1 MRNNIVVF
9 LFFSFSTLFSLA
21 QNPLSN
27 FVISDPSL
35 CLNERLILS
44 NNSTNSNSFEWDLC
58 ADDFQTLKNNLSIG
72 VVSGLSV
79 GAGYKLIED
88 NGNWYAFIVSLNNS
102 RLYRTDFGNSPL
114 NVPIQTVDLGN
125 PSGAL
130 LFPQAIEIY
139 KSNGKWYG
147 FVGTNDSGYG
157 LVRLDFGTSITSS
170 PTATN
175 IGTFGVSGRFW
186 DVKVVEYNTNL
197 VLVID
202 ERNTGSI
209 IRVNY
214 RSSFENAIVN
224 ASHVFVTSSITS
236 NLSPGFDIVQV
247 NGNWI
252 ALLTSYSDNKLY
264 QISFGND
271 LFSSPTL
278 QNSFSLS
285 SFNKPTRIR
294 VVPEGIRYVA
304 VVGNES
310 TSISVVDM
318 KDLNPSNAPS
328 IISHSSLPIFLGL
341 DVERF
346 NGKSLVVG
354 VNSSNTT
361 MRQLVFESDCGVSNS
376 FLTSTLPAVT
386 YAASG
391 DKIIELKAINSS
403 TLNSSLS
410 AKTVNVTTSTAP
422 DIDFSIVNN
431 CVGSPINF
439 SAINSS
445 GNITSY
451 SWNFGDGNFSTGST
465 AQNTYATASSYPV
478 SLVVNSSTGC
488 TNTAS
493 KTYQIYNV
501 PQSNF
506 ILPAASPFCTNQSYS
521 FTNTS
526 TFDSGSSPTWQ
537 WSVNGNSVSSSK
549 DLSTSFT
556 SNVAQ
561 QIQLVAS
568 LPGCNT
574 QSIQTINTVATGPL
588 INFSVTNPN
597 ANPNVCQSTP
607 VTFNNTTV
615 GSVTSYSWSFGDGN
629 TSTQTSPQNTYSA
642 TGSYPVTLQA
652 NNAAGCQNSVTQTIT
667 VYTRPAPGFS
677 VAAPPFSCAGT
688 ASLFTDTTP
697 NPTDSNLTAWNWNF
711 GDAANGSSSSR
722 NPSYTYASAASYNVS
737 LTVTTNFGCSNV
749 INKQVVIAPAPVP
762 NFTTSAACKDQL
774 TQFTDTSTG
783 SIATRSWVIQGN
795 TINISNPTYTFTSS
809 GSFPV
814 VLNLTG
820 TNGCV
825 AQISKPISVPVP
837 PTLDFLVSNPCVNS
851 ATQFTEVTNTADPAL
866 SQAWVFGSIGS
877 GTSTPATFNFPTAAS
892 YNVKL
897 SSTRQSGC
905 TYTITKAISIST
917 APVAGFTSSIES
929 GGAPLPVLFTNT
941 STGANS
947 YLWKFGDAQ
956 ASTSTLTNPTFTY
969 TSLGDYSVE
978 LSAFNAAGC
987 RSTASSVIRVVVPSI
1002 DLVLSDFYLSKDS
1015 QTGILQPVVTI
1026 TNNSNVTVVDPFI
1039 VIEWAGG
1046 AKVKKQLSAS
1056 IKSANAVT
1064 QVLDFQLIPQTIT
1077 YVCAE
1082 VEAPGDTDLFLNRK
1096 CVSLND
1102 QQVLL
1107 TPYPNP
1113 AFDNLILDWISD
1125 TGSSVSVDIFN
1136 ASGRVVFQQNIT
1148 TLGQGLNRLSVPV
1161 EALPAGI
1168 YFIRFSDPSMTRS
1181 FRFVVGK
1188 K

>member
-1 MRNNIVVF
+1 MKQLNFFFWISVVIVQASYAQVPSS
-9 LFFSFSTLFSLA
+9 SFTTSASACLQESL
-21 QNPLSN
+21 
-27 FVISDPSL
+27 VIT
-35 CLNERLILS
+35 
-44 NNSTNSNSFEWDLC
+44 NSSINSNSFQWDAC
-58 ADDFQTLKNNLSIG
+58 ADDFQTLTSNLPIATLTNLTNG
-72 VVSGLSV
+72 F
-79 GAGYKLIED
+79 GYKLVED
-88 NGNWYAFIVSLNNS
+88 NGNWYGFVVSQGGL
-102 RLYRTDFGNSPL
+102 RLFRMDFGNSPL
-114 NVPIQTVDLGN
+114 NVPSQTIDLGN
-125 PSGAL
+125 PGNAL
-130 LFPQAIEIY
+130 SFPQDIEIY
-139 KSNGKWYG
+139 KANGKWYG
-147 FVGTNDSGYG
+147 FVGSNDNGYG
-157 LVRLDFGTSITSS
+157 VVRLDFGTSITSA

-175 IGTFGVSGRFW
+175 IGTFGVFGRFW
-186 DVKVVEYNTNL
+186 DLKIVEQSSNL
-197 VLVID
+197 ILVIN
-202 ERNTGSI
+202 ERNNGTL

-214 RSSFENAIVN
+214 RNAFENAIVN
-224 ASHVFVTSSITS
+224 ATHVFVTSSITS
-236 NLSPGFDIVQV
+236 NLSPGFDLIQN

-252 ALLTSYSDNKLY
+252 ALLTSYGDNKLY
-264 QISFGND
+264 QINFGSD
-271 LFSSPTL
+271 LLSTPTL
-278 QNSFSLS
+278 QNSFSIS
-285 SFNKPTRIR
+285 TFNRPMRVRI
-294 VVPEGIRYVA
+294 VPEGNRFVG
-304 VVGNES
+304 VVSNES
-310 TSISVVDM
+310 SAISIVDL
-318 KDLNPSNAPS
+318 KDLNPANAPTL
-328 IISHSSLPIFLGL
+328 ISQSGLPNFLGL

-346 NGKSLVVG
+346 NGRSLVLGVG
-354 VNSSNTT
+354 SVDNRV
-361 MRQLVFESDCGVSNS
+361 RQLIFESDCGITPS
-376 FLTSTLPAVT
+376 FLSTTSPIIKYSTAGTKV
-386 YAASG
+386 
-391 DKIIELKAINSS
+391 IELKAINN
-403 TLNSSLS
+403 TNGLS
-410 AKTVNVTTSTAP
+410 ALSSRMVSITSATAP

-431 CVGSPINF
+431 CVSSPINF

-451 SWNFGDGNFSTGST
+451 SWNFGDGNLSTGST
-465 AQNTYATASSYPV
+465 TQHTYASASSYPV

-488 TNTAS
+488 SNTAS

-501 PQSNF
+501 PQANF
-506 ILPAASPFCTNQSYS
+506 SLPAASPFCTNQSYS

-549 DLSTSFT
+549 DLSISFS
-556 SNVAQ
+556 SNAAQ

-568 LPGCNT
+568 LPGCNS
-574 QSIQTINTVATGPL
+574 QSIQTINSVATGPL
-588 INFSVTNPN
+588 ISFSVSNPN
-597 ANPNVCQSTP
+597 ANPNICQSTP
-607 VTFNNTTV
+607 VTFNNTTI

-629 TSTQTSPQNTYSA
+629 TSTQTSPQNTYST

-652 NNAAGCQNSVTQTIT
+652 NNAAGCQNSLTQTIT
-667 VYTRPAPGFS
+667 VYTRPTPGFS

-697 NPTDSNLTAWNWNF
+697 NPTDSNLTSWNWNF

-722 NPSYTYASAASYNVS
+722 NPSYTYSTAASYSVS

-749 INKQVVIAPAPVP
+749 LNKQVVIAPAPVP

-783 SIATRSWVIQGN
+783 SIATRSWLIQGN

-814 VLNLTG
+814 VLNLIG

-837 PTLDFLVSNPCVNS
+837 PTLDFLVSSPCVNS
-851 ATQFTEVTNTADPAL
+851 STQFTEVTNTADPAL

-877 GTSTPATFNFPTAAS
+877 GTSTPATFNFPTASS

-905 TYTITKAISIST
+905 TYTITKAISITT
-917 APVAGFTSSIES
+917 APLAGFTSSVES
-929 GGAPLPVLFTNT
+929 GGAPLPVSFTNT
-941 STGANS
+941 STGATS
-947 YLWKFGDAQ
+947 YLWKFGDAL
-956 ASTSTLTNPTFTY
+956 ASTSVLTNPVFTY

-978 LSAFNAAGC
+978 LSAFNAVGC
-987 RSTASSVIRVVVPSI
+987 ISTASSVIRVVIPSI

-1039 VIEWAGG
+1039 VLEWAGG

-1082 VEAPGDTDLFLNRK
+1082 VEVPGDTDLFLNRK

-1148 TLGQGLNRLSVPV
+1148 ALGQGLNRLSVPV

-1181 FRFVVGK
+1181 FRFAVGK

>member
-1 MRNNIVVF
+1 MKQLNFFFWISVVIVQASYAQVPSS
-9 LFFSFSTLFSLA
+9 SFTTSASACLQESL
-21 QNPLSN
+21 
-27 FVISDPSL
+27 VIT
-35 CLNERLILS
+35 
-44 NNSTNSNSFEWDLC
+44 NSSINSNSFQWDAC
-58 ADDFQTLKNNLSIG
+58 ADDFQTLTSNLPIATLTNLTNG
-72 VVSGLSV
+72 F
-79 GAGYKLIED
+79 GYKLVED
-88 NGNWYAFIVSLNNS
+88 NGNWYGFVVSQGGL
-102 RLYRTDFGNSPL
+102 RLFRMDFGNSPL
-114 NVPIQTVDLGN
+114 NVPSQTIDLGN
-125 PSGAL
+125 PGNAL
-130 LFPQAIEIY
+130 SFPQDIEIY
-139 KSNGKWYG
+139 KANGKWYG
-147 FVGTNDSGYG
+147 FVGSNDNAYG
-157 LVRLDFGTSITSS
+157 VVRLDFGTSITSA

-175 IGTFGVSGRFW
+175 IGTFGVFGRFW
-186 DVKVVEYNTNL
+186 DLKIVEQSSNL
-197 VLVID
+197 ILVIN
-202 ERNTGSI
+202 ERNNGTL

-214 RSSFENAIVN
+214 RNAFENAIVN
-224 ASHVFVTSSITS
+224 ATHVFVTSSITS
-236 NLSPGFDIVQV
+236 NLSPGFDLIQN

-252 ALLTSYSDNKLY
+252 ALLTSYGDNKLY
-264 QISFGND
+264 QINFGSD
-271 LFSSPTL
+271 LLSTPTL
-278 QNSFSLS
+278 QNSFSIS
-285 SFNKPTRIR
+285 TFNRPMRVRI
-294 VVPEGIRYVA
+294 VPEGNRFVG
-304 VVGNES
+304 VVSNES
-310 TSISVVDM
+310 SAISIVDL
-318 KDLNPSNAPS
+318 KDLNPANAPTL
-328 IISHSSLPIFLGL
+328 ISQSGLPNFLGL

-346 NGKSLVVG
+346 NGRSLVLGVG
-354 VNSSNTT
+354 SVDNRV
-361 MRQLVFESDCGVSNS
+361 RQLIFESDCGITPS
-376 FLTSTLPAVT
+376 FLSTTSPIIKYSTAGTKV
-386 YAASG
+386 
-391 DKIIELKAINSS
+391 IELKAINN
-403 TLNSSLS
+403 TNGLS
-410 AKTVNVTTSTAP
+410 ALSSRMVSITSATAP

-431 CVGSPINF
+431 CVSSPINF

-451 SWNFGDGNFSTGST
+451 SWNFGDGNLSTGST
-465 AQNTYATASSYPV
+465 TQHTYASASSYPV

-488 TNTAS
+488 SNTAS

-501 PQSNF
+501 PQANF
-506 ILPAASPFCTNQSYS
+506 SLPAASPFCTNQSYT

-549 DLSTSFT
+549 DLTTSFS
-556 SNVAQ
+556 SNAAQ

-568 LPGCNT
+568 LPGCNS
-574 QSIQTINTVATGPL
+574 QSIQTINSVATGPL
-588 INFSVTNPN
+588 ISFSVTNPN
-597 ANPNVCQSTP
+597 ANPNVCQLTP

-629 TSTQTSPQNTYSA
+629 TSTQTNPQNTFNA
-642 TGSYPVTLQA
+642 TGSFPVTLQA
-652 NNAAGCQNSVTQTIT
+652 NNASGCQNSITQTIT

-697 NPTDSNLTAWNWNF
+697 NPTDSNLTSWNWNF

-722 NPSYTYASAASYNVS
+722 NPSYTFATAASYNVS

-749 INKQVVIAPAPVP
+749 LNKQVVIAPAPVP

-783 SIATRSWVIQGN
+783 SIATRSWLIQGN

-837 PTLDFLVSNPCVNS
+837 PTLDFLVSSPCVNS
-851 ATQFTEVTNTADPAL
+851 STQFTEVTNTADPAL

-905 TYTITKAISIST
+905 TYTITKAISITT
-917 APVAGFTSSIES
+917 APLAGFTSSVES
-929 GGAPLPVLFTNT
+929 GGAPLPVSFTNT
-941 STGANS
+941 STGATS
-947 YLWKFGDAQ
+947 YLWKFGDAL
-956 ASTSTLTNPTFTY
+956 ASTSVLTNPVFTY

-978 LSAFNAAGC
+978 LSAFNAVGC
-987 RSTASSVIRVVVPSI
+987 ISTASSVIRVVVPSI

-1046 AKVKKQLSAS
+1046 VKVKKQLSAS

-1082 VEAPGDTDLFLNRK
+1082 VEVPGDTDLFLNRK

-1181 FRFVVGK
+1181 FRFAVGK